1 MKQILAVTLLM
12 LISVYAFATKSDC
25 ERQRVDCIGECGRMV
40 DANGDGFCDHGDLS
54 LPQAEPIKYLLIE
67 VLSVTLGLYFTSLL
81 LVKNKLYRK
90 ITHRKIWNYFLLIT
104 FLTAALLGLLLV
116 VFINYQIKTDFYLT
130 YLALHVDF
138 GIAMSIVG
146 LIHFMWHWNYYFKK
160 KKN

>member
-1 MKQILAVTLLM
+1 MKQFLVITLLV
-12 LISVYAFATKSDC
+12 LTSTFAFATKPDC

-54 LPQAEPIKYLLIE
+54 MPQAEPITYLLIE
-67 VLSVTLGLYFTSLL
+67 LLSVTLGLYFISIL
-81 LVKNKLYRK
+81 LVKIKLYKK
-90 ITHRKIWNYFLLIT
+90 ITHRKIWNYILLIT
-104 FLTAALLGLLLV
+104 FLTAALLGLLIV
-116 VFINYQIKTDFYLT
+116 VLINYQIRTDFYLT

-146 LIHFMWHWNYYFKK
+146 IIHFIWHWNYYFKK